1 VVVLH
6 VDYEPITSALH
17 RACPSGDGAA
27 ARTGYAVD
35 VRTRSGMGNG
45 SPFVHSGR
53 WCGTLASGSLATT
66 LLLAAILSGCSVSS
80 GDQQSIRD
88 AWAARD
94 AQRAAECRRKNVGY
108 AAGGCVAGG
117 P

>member
-1 VVVLH
+1 MTAFL
-6 VDYEPITSALH
+6 IAI
-17 RACPSGDGAA
+17 
-27 ARTGYAVD
+27 
-35 VRTRSGMGNG
+35 
-45 SPFVHSGR
+45 
-53 WCGTLASGSLATT
+53 
-66 LLLAAILSGCSVSS
+66 LLLTAILSACSVSPT
-80 GDQQSIRD
+80 DQQGIRD

>member
-1 VVVLH
+1 VAVLH

-17 RACPSGDGAA
+17 RSCPLGDVVAV
-27 ARTGYAVD
+27 RTGYAVD
-35 VRTRSGMGNG
+35 VRSGMGNA

-53 WCGTLASGSLATT
+53 WRGTLASGSLATT
-66 LLLAAILSGCSVSS
+66 MLLAAILSGCSVSS
-80 GDQQSIRD
+80 ADQQGIRD